1 MANLKTKLPKP
12 TKFKIVSNDHRAQKV
27 LIKNFFLLYSID
39 KTYLSVFHTGFNN
52 FFSHIF

>member
-27 LIKNFFLLYSID
+27 LIKIFFFIIL
-39 KTYLSVFHTGFNN
+39 N
-52 FFSHIF
+52 

>member
-52 FFSHIF
+52 FFSQK